1 MRCWLTRL
9 PVSLQVKLSV
19 LDKYKDVPNGKYG
32 ELVTRLYTYIRLYTY
47 TGAIPW
53 IGVSS
58 SEALL

>member
-32 ELVTRLYTYIRLYTY
+32 ELVTRLYT
-47 TGAIPW
+47 GAVPW